1 MEIQQ
6 ENFTDTELNVTT
18 SSKDFLLIASKWANF
33 LSILSFIGIGLMVL
47 GGLIVT
53 IVGTTFSSF
62 QTSAAPMGLFGLFY
76 LLLALLYFF
85 PTLYLFNFSQNI
97 QNALTNS
104 NVRFNLLTISSFVFF
119 SNFVPV
125 QFFPKHPK
133 CTHQFQPTESG
144 SWI

>member
-62 QTSAAPMGLFGLFY
+62 QTSLVDF
-76 LLLALLYFF
+76 
-85 PTLYLFNFSQNI
+85 
-97 QNALTNS
+97 
-104 NVRFNLLTISSFVFF
+104 
-119 SNFVPV
+119 
-125 QFFPKHPK
+125 
-133 CTHQFQPTESG
+133 C
-144 SWI
+144 